1 MRKTDHVEAI
11 TILGCPQ
18 PQILNYDFVVTRPD
32 HSFSLIDVAG
42 SLNSESVMSEIL
54 AHRETD

>member
-1 MRKTDHVEAI
+1 MRKTDHVDAI

-18 PQILNYDFVVTRPD
+18 PQILNYDFVMNRPD

-42 SLNSESVMSEIL
+42 GLNSESVMSEVF
-54 AHRETD
+54 AH